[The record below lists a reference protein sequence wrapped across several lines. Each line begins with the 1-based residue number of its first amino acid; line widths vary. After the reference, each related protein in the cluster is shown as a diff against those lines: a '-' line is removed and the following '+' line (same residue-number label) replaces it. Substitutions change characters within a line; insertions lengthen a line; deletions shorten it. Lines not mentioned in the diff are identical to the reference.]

1 VADALEARSVFAGGS
16 GDVFVPN
23 TPNRLRAAR
32 TCYDHLAG
40 TLGIS
45 LHDRFTGLR
54 WLKGGSRADNT
65 YNLTPAG
72 EKGFAALGID
82 IQGTRALR
90 RRFAYPC
97 VDWSERRP
105 HVDGACCGVPGRGA
119 KTKVGRA
126 GPGQQ
131 SPEHHKYWTERD
143 AGSIRS
149 GVLKYSHVG
158 HHIPRAT
165 GKAVNDAPDRITS
178 AE

>member
-1 VADALEARSVFAGGS
+1 MDPATYLCRTRRTGCVPLALA
-16 GDVFVPN
+16 
-23 TPNRLRAAR
+23 TITLR
-32 TCYDHLAG
+32 
-40 TLGIS
+40 IS

-105 HVDGACCGVPGRGA
+105 HVDGALAAAFLDVALKR
-119 KTKVGRA
+119 KWVVRT
-126 GPGQQ
+126 
-131 SPEHHKYWTERD
+131 WT
-143 AGSIRS
+143 
-149 GVLKYSHVG
+149 
-158 HHIPRAT
+158 
-165 GKAVNDAPDRITS
+165 
-178 AE
+178 AEP